1 MLRSAIK
8 QYVFNNFKCKFGQK
22 KDGVQ
27 LGGDMILKSNVMK
40 QRLLRTTPI
49 NTIDIK
55 NYSDYRHGYKAV
67 NNGLKKGLFNVNFG
81 GDHSIAVATIQPM
94 LDHYKND
101 LLVIWIDAH
110 ADINTYEASNTK
122 NRHGMPLASLTGLM
136 PHWYRVKK
144 PRFILPT
151 QNLLYVGIRDLDPFE
166 ETIIKNKQIS
176 YFNSFDNDVIKTI
189 NNSPAKYI
197 HISCD
202 IDGLDPQFTPSTGTA
217 VNGGLCVKNVNKII
231 NASKSR
237 LVSFDLVEFNP
248 LIGRKKDVK
257 KTLLSINKI
266 LDNLFTMPYV
276 NCETKIKIKNKKLK

>member
-1 MLRSAIK
+1 MRSTIK
-8 QYVFNNFKCKFGQK
+8 QYVFNNFRCKFGQK

-27 LGGDMILKSNVMK
+27 LGGDMILNSTVLK
-40 QRLLRTTPI
+40 QHRLRTTPI

-55 NYSDYRHGYKAV
+55 KYSDYRDGYNV
-67 NNGLKKGLFNVNFG
+67 INNGLKKGLINVNFG

-122 NRHGMPLASLTGLM
+122 NIHGMPLASLTGLM
-136 PHWYRVKK
+136 PHWYRVEKS
-144 PRFILPT
+144 RFILPT

-166 ETIIKNKQIS
+166 ETIVKNKQIS
-176 YFNSFDNDVIKTI
+176 YFNSFDKNVIETI
-189 NNSPAKYI
+189 NNNQAKYI

-202 IDGLDPQFTPSTGTA
+202 IDGLDPQFTPSTGTV
-217 VNGGLCVKNVNKII
+217 VNGGLQVKNVIKII
-231 NASKSR
+231 KTCKSR
-237 LVSFDLVEFNP
+237 LVGFDLVEFNP
-248 LIGRKKDVK
+248 LIGKKRDVK

-266 LDNLFTMPYV
+266 LRALF
-276 NCETKIKIKNKKLK
+276 L

>member
-1 MLRSAIK
+1 MFRPALK
-8 QYVFNNFKCKFGQK
+8 KYVFNNFKCKFGQK

-27 LGGDMILKSNVMK
+27 LGGDMILQSTGLK
-40 QRLLRTTPI
+40 QYLLRTTPI
-49 NTIDIK
+49 NTIDIQK
-55 NYSDYRHGYKAV
+55 YSDYRHGYKAV

-81 GDHSIAVATIQPM
+81 GDHSIAVSTIQPL
-94 LDHYKND
+94 LDHYKKD

-122 NRHGMPLASLTGLM
+122 NIHGMPLASLIGLM

-144 PRFILPT
+144 SRFILPT

-166 ETIIKNKQIS
+166 ETIVKNKQII

-217 VNGGLCVKNVNKII
+217 VTGGLKVKNVIKII
-231 NASKSR
+231 NTSKSR

-248 LIGRKKDVK
+248 LIGKKRDVK
-257 KTLLSINKI
+257 KTLLNINKI
-266 LDNLFTMPYV
+266 LDTV
-276 NCETKIKIKNKKLK
+276 IQ

>member
-1 MLRSAIK
+1 
-8 QYVFNNFKCKFGQK
+8 VFNNFRCKFGQK

-27 LGGDMILKSNVMK
+27 LGGDLILQSNVMK
-40 QRLLRTTPI
+40 RHRLRSTLI

-55 NYSDYRHGYKAV
+55 NYYDYRDGYDAV
-67 NNGLKKGLFNVNFG
+67 NNGLKKGLINVNFG
-81 GDHSIAVATIQPM
+81 GDHSIAVSTIQPM

-122 NRHGMPLASLTGLM
+122 NIHGMPLASLTGLM
-136 PHWYRVKK
+136 PHWYKVKK
-144 PRFILPT
+144 SRFILQT

-166 ETIIKNKQIS
+166 ETIVKNKQIN
-176 YFNSFDNDVIKTI
+176 YFNSFDKNVIETI

-202 IDGLDPQFTPSTGTA
+202 IDGVDPQFTPSTGTA
-217 VNGGLCVKNVNKII
+217 VTGGLKVKHVIKII
-231 NASKSR
+231 KTSKSR

-248 LIGRKKDVK
+248 LIGKKRDVK

-266 LDNLFTMPYV
+266 LDTV
-276 NCETKIKIKNKKLK
+276 IE